1 MEAMDWKTTR
11 TCAQEHVGLTDNGHV
26 QTAGLARAPKNGSL
40 AGNEVD
46 GMDMV
51 TWPGGQASEHH
62 EYLWR

>member
-26 QTAGLARAPKNGSL
+26 QTAALARAPENGSL

-51 TWPGGQASEHH
+51 TWPGG
-62 EYLWR
+62 